1 MKIFDE
7 ILKIRDKYDDGES
20 YSEYRYEKTDDDNE
34 VEFKFE
40 DELKEFCESNNINYK
55 YYVEDAYDSCGY
67 DCRVG
72 AIAFIDENSELQL
85 VTVLYEYY

>member
-1 MKIFDE
+1 MIWEEIKKI
-7 ILKIRDKYDDGES
+7 LNKYDDGES
-20 YSEYRYEKTDDDNE
+20 YSQYRYEENDEGNE
-34 VEFKFE
+34 IEFQFE
-40 DELKEFCESNNINYK
+40 DELKEFCETNNVNYK

-85 VTVLYEYY
+85 MTVLYEYY

>member
-1 MKIFDE
+1 MVIDQEIQK
-7 ILKIRDKYDDGES
+7 ILKKYDDGEC
-20 YSEYRYEKTDDDNE
+20 YSQYRYEETDDGSE

-40 DELKEFCESNNINYK
+40 EELKEFCEANNINYK
-55 YYVEDAYDSCGY
+55 YEVADAYDSCGY

-85 VTVLYEYY
+85 ITVLYEYY